1 MNVRIM
7 RWVLLV
13 GVLIVTSSAM
23 GGTYELSWST
33 IGGGGVSS
41 GGTYSLTGIVGR
53 PEAGAMSGG
62 SYELLGG
69 FLPGGPF
76 CIVDFYSFAIFA
88 EYWLETGC
96 NVGNNWCGG
105 ADLDELGDVDFV
117 DAGQFGDEWLE
128 LCPINW
134 SLK

>member
-1 MNVRIM
+1 MKKMI
-7 RWVLLV
+7 VLLV
-13 GVLIVTSSAM
+13 LILSLPVTA
-23 GGTYELSWST
+23 GYELSWST

-41 GGTYSLTGIVGR
+41 GGTYSLSGIVGR

-62 SYELLGG
+62 RYELLGG
-69 FLPGGPF
+69 FLPGGPL

-88 EYWLETGC
+88 EYWLETPC

-117 DAGQFGDEWLE
+117 DAGQFSDEWLE
-128 LCPINW
+128 LCSTDWP
-134 SLK
+134 LK

>member
-1 MNVRIM
+1 MDVRM
-7 RWVLLV
+7 VRWLLLV

-23 GGTYELSWST
+23 GGTYELSWDT

-62 SYELLGG
+62 NYELLGG

-96 NVGNNWCGG
+96 NAGNNWCGG
-105 ADLDELGDVDFV
+105 ADLDGLGDVDFV
-117 DAGQFGDEWLE
+117 DAGQFADEWLE
-128 LCPINW
+128 LCPTNW